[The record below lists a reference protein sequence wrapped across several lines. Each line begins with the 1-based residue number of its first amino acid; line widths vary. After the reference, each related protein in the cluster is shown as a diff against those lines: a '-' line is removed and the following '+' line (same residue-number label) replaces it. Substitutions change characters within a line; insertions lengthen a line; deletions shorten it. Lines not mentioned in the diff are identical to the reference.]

1 MAHIFRVTLSISDVR
16 RKSPGWSV
24 DHHFPHPICEPWCW
38 YIDLQNWVIL
48 FRQMLVNIPY
58 MEHMGMTIA
67 ILRHP
72 PCLDNPMCWKPCC
85 SFRHVWPYE
94 KRSQGAR
101 SRTFDDFWIVPSLRH
116 YIHSEA
122 FLTTFLHVL
131 SDVLPSP
138 RMSTHLKPRFEI
150 FHSRQMVPKKMEE
163 VCKSNNKWPALWTGT
178 VTSLRTWQTE
188 LWLTDHWRPKKSPVY
203 PSDDI
208 FHGQGSILNVGQNIW
223 VHGQAKI
230 FWNTLGCI

>member
-1 MAHIFRVTLSISDVR
+1 MAHIFRVTLRISDVR

-38 YIDLQNWVIL
+38 YIYVQNWVIL
-48 FRQMLVNIPY
+48 FGQMLVNIPY

-72 PCLDNPMCWKPCC
+72 PCLDNPMWINWKPCC

-94 KRSQGAR
+94 KKKGSQGAR

-138 RMSTHLKPRFEI
+138 RLSTHLKPRFEI
-150 FHSRQMVPKKMEE
+150 FHSRQMVPEKME
-163 VCKSNNKWPALWTGT
+163 VCESNNKWPALWTGT
-178 VTSLRTWQTE
+178 VTC
-188 LWLTDHWRPKKSPVY
+188 PKKSPVY
-203 PSDDI
+203 TSDDI
-208 FHGQGSILNVGQNIW
+208 FHDWGVS
-223 VHGQAKI
+223 
-230 FWNTLGCI
+230 